1 MKNFL
6 WEPSIKK
13 KEESLLEDFSKFVN
27 FKSNYNFK
35 NFWKWTVDHPE
46 EFWSK
51 FWDYSKIIGD
61 KGKEIIKYSKIFNET
76 KFFPDSKLNYAEN
89 ILKKKTSEVA
99 INFLS
104 ENGFE
109 EEISWGQLYNK
120 VCKFSGY
127 LKLIGLK
134 KGDRVAA

>member
-6 WEPSIKK
+6 WEPSRKK
-13 KEESLLEDFSKFVN
+13 KEDSLLEDFSKFVN
-27 FKSNYNFK
+27 LKSNYNFK
-35 NFWKWTVDHPE
+35 TLWKWTVDYPE

-61 KGKEIIKYSKIFNET
+61 KGKEIIKYNKIFNQT

-104 ENGFE
+104 EKGFG
-109 EEISWGQLYNK
+109 EEITWDQLYNK
-120 VCKFSGY
+120 VSIHYYTYQSNIF
-127 LKLIGLK
+127 
-134 KGDRVAA
+134 